1 MKQELTQDAKE
12 LIKEQPQ
19 LINTLARVLN
29 SNIVNAVLEHGQ
41 DALEENIIDDITGL
55 MQDNISDIRIKY

>member
-19 LINTLARVLN
+19 LINTLARVFN
-29 SNIVNAVLEHGQ
+29 SNILDAVLEHGQ
-41 DALEENIIDDITGL
+41 DMLEENIVDDITGL

>member
-1 MKQELTQDAKE
+1 LTQDAKE

-19 LINTLARVLN
+19 LINTLARVFN
-29 SNIVNAVLEHGQ
+29 SNILDAVLEHGQ
-41 DALEENIIDDITGL
+41 DMLEENIVDDITGL